1 VHARSFVALAAIAAL
16 VLAACGDDDGTTA
29 GGTDTSASD
38 TSGSDTS
45 TAETS
50 AANGEPV
57 IDPGDGGSYD
67 PQIDPASFVD
77 EIDNPWFPLQPGMR
91 WVYEGTTEDETE
103 RIVVVV
109 TDRRREVMGV
119 SAVVVRDTVSVEGSV
134 VEDTFDW
141 FAQDADGNVWYMG
154 EDTKEY
160 EDGEVV
166 STEGSWEAG
175 VDGAL
180 PGIIMEADPQV
191 GDAYRQE
198 YYPGQAEDL
207 AEVVRTGQSETVPA
221 GAYDDLVVIKEW
233 NPLEPDAIEE
243 KYYSQGVG
251 TVLENKIRGGTERV
265 ELVSG
270 P

>member
-1 VHARSFVALAAIAAL
+1 
-16 VLAACGDDDGTTA
+16 
-29 GGTDTSASD
+29 
-38 TSGSDTS
+38 
-45 TAETS
+45 
-50 AANGEPV
+50 
-57 IDPGDGGSYD
+57 
-67 PQIDPASFVD
+67 
-77 EIDNPWFPLQPGMR
+77 
-91 WVYEGTTEDETE
+91 
-103 RIVVVV
+103 
-109 TDRRREVMGV
+109 
-119 SAVVVRDTVSVEGSV
+119 VSVEGSV